1 MQNKNANA
9 ARPNAS
15 GSSPCASD
23 CNTSTN
29 KVHTNPTE
37 EKTMKRLSLAVTL
50 PLCLW
55 CMWLVVTQPHDTSPL
70 EQLLYLFG
78 YLISA
83 MLAAYGAGWIDE

>member
-1 MQNKNANA
+1 
-9 ARPNAS
+9 
-15 GSSPCASD
+15 
-23 CNTSTN
+23 
-29 KVHTNPTE
+29 
-37 EKTMKRLSLAVTL
+37 MKRLSLAVTL